1 MSKKKLGGKLIA
13 GRGEG
18 STALVST
25 EVQAKTKKLIF
36 LIQFEWVYP
45 FQLLSDYVYLVYSI
59 FSNVCRNKTTC
70 KTNSNKIG
78 IYMSK
83 RLSNKDEL
91 VNFDKL
97 CLCWFFV
104 LFCFV
109 WFGLVGLFLLAKY
122 ITLRKCWIKIVCKP
136 YNFWDISQNIK
147 YCEFL
152 EPSVKIRITETFFCI
167 FSFNNYY

>member
-13 GRGEG
+13 GRGRV
-18 STALVST
+18 LLHLFLRKCKLR
-25 EVQAKTKKLIF
+25 QKKLIF
-36 LIQFEWVYP
+36 MIQFEWVYP

-97 CLCWFFV
+97 CLCGFFV

-109 WFGLVGLFLLAKY
+109 WFGLVGLLLLAKY
-122 ITLRKCWIKIVCKP
+122 ITLRKCWIKIVCKQ
-136 YNFWDISQNIK
+136 YNFWDISQNMK

-152 EPSVKIRITETFFCI
+152 EPSVKIRINVTFFCI